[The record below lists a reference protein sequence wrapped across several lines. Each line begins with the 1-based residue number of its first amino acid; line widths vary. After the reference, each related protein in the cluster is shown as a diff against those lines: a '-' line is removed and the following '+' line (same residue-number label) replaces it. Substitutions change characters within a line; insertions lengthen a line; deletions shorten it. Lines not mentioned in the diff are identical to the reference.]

1 MLYICIYIKLIA
13 GKTNKLIYCN
23 SEFHIFTIRNAIT
36 WGNYMYI
43 NTKINSLQPNLWVGR
58 ICSHEVY
65 FRKHTMQV
73 KSRFLKSS
81 YSNDVIQ
88 KKMKLLKFSKISSTR
103 NDNTKGVLL
112 VVTCQPDL
120 KNINQIICTLFI
132 SIKKLRKYLH
142 QNPLFLSVVPGNWVA
157 IWLEL
162 NFTIQK

>member
-1 MLYICIYIKLIA
+1 MCYIYIYIKLIA
-13 GKTNKLIYCN
+13 GKTNKSIYCN
-23 SEFHIFTIRNAIT
+23 SEFHIFTIRSAIT

-43 NTKINSLQPNLWVGR
+43 NTKIISLQPNLWIGR
-58 ICSHEVY
+58 IFSHEVY

-88 KKMKLLKFSKISSTR
+88 KKMKLFKFSKIWSTR

-112 VVTCQPDL
+112 VVTCHPGL

-132 SIKKLRKYLH
+132 SIKRLRKYLH
-142 QNPLFLSVVPGNWVA
+142 QNSLFLSVVPGNWVA

>member
-1 MLYICIYIKLIA
+1 
-13 GKTNKLIYCN
+13 
-23 SEFHIFTIRNAIT
+23 
-36 WGNYMYI
+36 
-43 NTKINSLQPNLWVGR
+43 
-58 ICSHEVY
+58 
-65 FRKHTMQV
+65 MQV
-73 KSRFLKSS
+73 KSRFLKPS

-88 KKMKLLKFSKISSTR
+88 KKMKLFKFSKISSTR
-103 NDNTKGVLL
+103 NDNTKRVLL

-142 QNPLFLSVVPGNWVA
+142 QNPLFLSVVPGNLVA